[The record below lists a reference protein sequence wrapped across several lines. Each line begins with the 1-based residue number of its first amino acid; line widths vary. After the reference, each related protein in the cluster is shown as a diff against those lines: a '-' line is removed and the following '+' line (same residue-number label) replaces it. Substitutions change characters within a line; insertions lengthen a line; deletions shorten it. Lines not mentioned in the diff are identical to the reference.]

1 MTAVPLEPGQC
12 TCVVRSFREGL
23 LSAMGHDL
31 VLDAPPTAVT
41 VDPEARVVEA
51 RFDPRAVTVRAAVV
65 HGHEDPGALSANDR
79 SKILGNLVD
88 TVLTARAHPA
98 VTFRGQWKDEP
109 EGELS
114 VAGDLTLR
122 GVTRPVR
129 GAVRRVG
136 ERLVAEFV
144 LRPSQWGIVPF
155 VALLG
160 ALRVRDEVRVEVS
173 LPTRVATL

>member
-1 MTAVPLEPGQC
+1 MTAVTLEPGQC

-31 VLDAPPTAVT
+31 VLDAPPTQVK
-41 VDPEARVVEA
+41 VDLEARVIEA
-51 RFDPRAVTVRAAVV
+51 RFDPRAVRVRCAVV
-65 HGHEDPGALSANDR
+65 QGREAPEALSTNDR

-88 TVLTARAHPA
+88 TVLAARGHPTM
-98 VTFRGQWKDEP
+98 TFRGQWQDEP
-109 EGELS
+109 DGKLS

-122 GVTRPVR
+122 GVSRPV
-129 GAVRRVG
+129 GASARRVG
-136 ERLVAEFV
+136 DNLVAEFV

-155 VALLG
+155 VALFG

-173 LPTRVATL
+173 LPARVAIP